1 VSPGEEAVRVT
12 RHAEI
17 AGAGISGLGLAC
29 MLRAQGWSVRV
40 HEQSTQVRDGGAAL
54 ALGQN
59 GVNALRRMG
68 ALEKALEGGRR
79 VDYWNI
85 MDASERILQED
96 HVTSELYSIPRS
108 SLLRSV
114 YERALDLGVE
124 VVTESRMAGYR
135 QGRLIAE
142 TGEEFPAD
150 LVVGADGTWSV
161 IRRSFAEQGVPVREL
176 NLKVAGLRTNIP
188 RDPSDTTSRMLE
200 WLSGTRRVGLLPL
213 NEDESYL
220 YMFASD
226 SDVDGRRT
234 PIDVDS
240 WTRSYPYLRSVFER
254 VPADAVFREIIEIRC
269 GSWTLDNAAL
279 IGDAAFGMA
288 PNLGQGACTGL
299 QAAVSLGD
307 AVAHA
312 ADIPIALAQWQR
324 SERPH
329 VDYVQKWSGR
339 YSRWCSKTP
348 PFATPVRSALF
359 SAWGRSEKLQR
370 RFSGMEARIL
380 QDVTVD

>member
-1 VSPGEEAVRVT
+1 MSPGKEAVRVT

-124 VVTESRMAGYR
+124 VVTESRMAG
-135 QGRLIAE
+135 
-142 TGEEFPAD
+142 
-150 LVVGADGTWSV
+150 
-161 IRRSFAEQGVPVREL
+161 
-176 NLKVAGLRTNIP
+176 
-188 RDPSDTTSRMLE
+188 
-200 WLSGTRRVGLLPL
+200 
-213 NEDESYL
+213 
-220 YMFASD
+220 
-226 SDVDGRRT
+226 
-234 PIDVDS
+234 
-240 WTRSYPYLRSVFER
+240 
-254 VPADAVFREIIEIRC
+254 
-269 GSWTLDNAAL
+269 
-279 IGDAAFGMA
+279 
-288 PNLGQGACTGL
+288 
-299 QAAVSLGD
+299 
-307 AVAHA
+307 
-312 ADIPIALAQWQR
+312 
-324 SERPH
+324 
-329 VDYVQKWSGR
+329 
-339 YSRWCSKTP
+339 
-348 PFATPVRSALF
+348 
-359 SAWGRSEKLQR
+359 
-370 RFSGMEARIL
+370 
-380 QDVTVD
+380 